1 MTNFIDPNGK
11 LLQHI
16 DRLAEIK
23 VGLHPAPVNVEID
36 LSNRCNLACKGC
48 HMAHTH
54 DGKLMDTGLILDVL
68 KQLKDA
74 GVRSV
79 TWSGGGEPTL
89 HPDIIQIIEA
99 CTLDQGIY
107 TNGTN
112 LTYALIDVLAER
124 MKWVYVSLDRN
135 TQEGFLRY
143 KGADKFQRVIAGA
156 GILARAKRSCA
167 VGIGYM
173 IDEENYREIPNM
185 TALALHKIGA
195 DYVQYRPLVTP
206 GADRTWVNDALPL
219 LEAQV
224 GSKVIVDIDRFKQ
237 YRDWQS
243 HGYQVCYWAQVQTV
257 ITPDGKV
264 YACCNRRGME
274 DSCLGDLTKERWADV
289 WARSHAWEVDSNCR
303 LMCRGHI
310 PNLTLDRMFKPQSHG
325 NFI

>member
-54 DGKLMDTGLILDVL
+54 DGKLMDTQMALDILA
-68 KQLKDA
+68 QLA
-74 GVRSV
+74 ETGVRSV
-79 TWSGGGEPTL
+79 TWSGGGEPTM
-89 HPDIIQIIEA
+89 HPDIIKIIEA

-112 LTYALIDVLAER
+112 LTFELMPVLAER
-124 MKWVYVSLDRN
+124 MKWVYISLDRN
-135 TQEGFLRY
+135 SRDSFMQY

-156 GILARAKRSCA
+156 SMLARSKRNA
-167 VGIGYM
+167 VVGVGFM
-173 IDEENYREIPNM
+173 IDAENWREIPNM
-185 TALALHKIGA
+185 SALALHKIGA
-195 DYVQYRPLVTP
+195 DYVQFRPLVTP
-206 GADRTWVNDALPL
+206 GADRSWIKDALTV
-219 LEAQV
+219 LEARI
-224 GSKVIVDIDRFKQ
+224 SSAEIVDVDRFKR
-237 YRDWQS
+237 YMDWDS
-243 HGYQVCYWAQVQTV
+243 HGYDLCYWAQVQTV

-274 DSCLGDLTKERWADV
+274 DSCLGDLTSEKWTDI
-289 WARSHAWEVDSNCR
+289 WARSHAWAVDGSCR

-310 PNLTLDRMFKPQSHG
+310 PNLTLDRMFKPQPHG